1 MDIHHHWLRQETRS
15 GNVSV
20 RYQALA
26 KILADGLTKALPGL
40 RYKEFLKL
48 LGLQNKPLNKD
59 LNSHSNAASKIND
72 SAAGSPPISA
82 HEAQNDEEELEGG
95 DA

>member
-1 MDIHHHWLRQETRS
+1 MDIHHYWLRQEIRS

-20 RYQALA
+20 RYQASA

-82 HEAQNDEEELEGG
+82 HEA
-95 DA
+95 